1 MKGKHYL
8 IFSSDSKPGGI
19 SSMLKAH
26 VIALMNDNN
35 RIPILIPEQSN
46 IPKELN
52 IFIKKLG
59 INDDLLAIITFSKF
73 IFYLSKIINTR
84 LFKNIFADVD
94 GCFVHNARLI
104 KFVRSYTNKPIFAV
118 NHTGKTSQKIFYKE
132 ADLIFSVNK
141 KITNELI
148 DLGIDESKCIYCPNV
163 LLEFPEEAIK
173 KQSSKEIVIGALGRM
188 VEKKGFE
195 DFIKALTIMKE
206 KGYSFRAVIA
216 GDGVLLNQ
224 LKDLATDLPEL
235 EFTGWITNKNEFF
248 KKIDI
253 FCQPSL
259 FEPFGLTIIEAMAMA
274 IPVISTD
281 CDGPRDIIVSE
292 KNGFIIPIRNS
303 AFMSQ
308 VIIKLIGNSLLRNK
322 IGEEGRKL
330 IFKKYR
336 INSLSVL
343 LKKNLEKYYS
353 EHSR

>member
-1 MKGKHYL
+1 
-8 IFSSDSKPGGI
+8 
-19 SSMLKAH
+19 
-26 VIALMNDNN
+26 
-35 RIPILIPEQSN
+35 
-46 IPKELN
+46 
-52 IFIKKLG
+52 
-59 INDDLLAIITFSKF
+59 
-73 IFYLSKIINTR
+73 
-84 LFKNIFADVD
+84 
-94 GCFVHNARLI
+94 
-104 KFVRSYTNKPIFAV
+104 
-118 NHTGKTSQKIFYKE
+118 
-132 ADLIFSVNK
+132 
-141 KITNELI
+141 
-148 DLGIDESKCIYCPNV
+148 
-163 LLEFPEEAIK
+163 
-173 KQSSKEIVIGALGRM
+173 
-188 VEKKGFE
+188 
-195 DFIKALTIMKE
+195 MKE

-235 EFTGWITNKNEFF
+235 EFTGWITNKKEFF

-259 FEPFGLTIIEAMAMA
+259 FEPFGLTIIEAMAMS

-343 LKKNLEKYYS
+343 LKKNIEKYYS
-353 EHSR
+353 EHSRWSLFWIFNEFQLAFAGLPKEQIPNSVFIFIETIDGHSLIIFSVKYILIEPISSVCIISE